1 MMHLLETDFR
11 ADRMHPLT
19 TDVKSRKANIARKE
33 LAADRKKKRKQ
44 DADDVDYGKA
54 KRRKGAKGA
63 AQTKK
68 NFKG

>member
-1 MMHLLETDFR
+1 MHSR
-11 ADRMHPLT
+11 T
-19 TDVKSRKANIARKE
+19 TDVKSKKANIARKE

-54 KRRKGAKGA
+54 KKRSKGAKGA
-63 AQTKK
+63 PAKK